1 MADVWLPLATRKLE
15 HEPFHRLLS
24 KGGALDKARL
34 VGITAKRDTVQLII
48 SSQRK
53 NGCRNSCCLTLRL
66 IQCTTSTINY
76 SLYVTK
82 EDAQLVTY
90 LSERI

>member
-53 NGCRNSCCLTLRL
+53 ERL
-66 IQCTTSTINY
+66 YIRIVFHYDSSVHTSTNN
-76 SLYVTK
+76 
-82 EDAQLVTY
+82 
-90 LSERI
+90 